1 MFFQLYHIAKG
12 FKVSTSSKSSD
23 IVSEPA
29 EATREVWWC
38 DGGITSLFKTVGES
52 RVALE
57 FRAVHFLVV
66 EGSIGNL
73 GSRLP
78 FMMKSKLQQT
88 EKLPGELIN
97 RAMLP
102 GNGARK

>member
-1 MFFQLYHIAKG
+1 MFAG
-12 FKVSTSSKSSD
+12 GVTSQ
-23 IVSEPA
+23 
-29 EATREVWWC
+29 
-38 DGGITSLFKTVGES
+38 FKTVGES
-52 RVALE
+52 GVALE
-57 FRAVHFLVV
+57 FRAVPFLVV
-66 EGSIGNL
+66 DGNIGNL

-78 FMMKSKLQQT
+78 FMMKNKLQQT